1 MGYMNKYEGFELS
14 RRFPGDPP
22 EYSVERVRRTFGA
35 DVPLITADISY
46 PVFSAEEK
54 TGLERINALYREMAE
69 RFLAWAENE
78 GHEAALAA
86 YESDPDPARRFR
98 FRRFRIC
105 AIFEPGFCSPSFISV
120 AGRVLATR
128 GSRVV
133 GGNVSA
139 QNFRTSDGRLMPVC
153 GRGGNGGG
161 AICFTR
167 DGKALHLEFTADGIK
182 ERCENIGDCL
192 NENLMIS
199 KLFAT
204 IR

>member
-105 AIFEPGFCSPSFISV
+105 AMFEPGFCRISERRTGV
-120 AGRVLATR
+120 SCLSAGAAETEAGLSALPATAR
-128 GSRVV
+128 RCIL
-133 GGNVSA
+133 N
-139 QNFRTSDGRLMPVC
+139 LPP
-153 GRGGNGGG
+153 
-161 AICFTR
+161 
-167 DGKALHLEFTADGIK
+167 TA
-182 ERCENIGDCL
+182 
-192 NENLMIS
+192 
-199 KLFAT
+199 
-204 IR
+204 

>member
-1 MGYMNKYEGFELS
+1 MGYINKYEGFALS
-14 RRFPGDPP
+14 ERFPGDPP

-46 PVFSAEEK
+46 PVFSAGENV
-54 TGLERINALYREMAE
+54 GLGRINELYRETAE

-78 GHEAALAA
+78 GRGAALAA

-105 AIFEPGFCSPSFISV
+105 ATFEPGFCSPSFISV
-120 AGRVLATR
+120 AGRVLAVR

-133 GGNVSA
+133 GGHVSA
-139 QNFRTSDGRLMPVC
+139 QNFRVSDGRLMPVC
-153 GRGGNGGG
+153 GRGAMGGG
-161 AICFTR
+161 VLCFTR
-167 DGKALHLEFTADGIK
+167 DGRALHLEFADDGIK

-192 NENLMIS
+192 NKNLMIS